1 MIGGRHCRSNAFA
14 FSAAFSP
21 FLRSSHQGDGRQAA
35 RFACLL
41 AFVCLLLLFPKN
53 LTPLRALRFSG
64 TPLLGHTYY
73 FMGANS
79 PSSQKP
85 YVCGCLGALWQKR
98 RFACASNYFILR
110 AKSLKKD
117 ESFCLISEKT
127 RGRAALPKTKRK
139 APIVIS
145 TKRSAWRNLC
155 NKYRPY
161 CFLLPTPKKHCNDSI
176 FQEISR
182 LRAAP
187 PFHSVRLLPR
197 SARNDISRAN
207 NL

>member
-1 MIGGRHCRSNAFA
+1 MAGEPLDVFHANLCISRPFCFELTKQNAAIYRQTPLPSPCSVQSEFS
-14 FSAAFSP
+14 SAARP
-21 FLRSSHQGDGRQAA
+21 FRAHHITRAA
-35 RFACLL
+35 FTFPAKAKVFAN
-41 AFVCLLLLFPKN
+41 K
-53 LTPLRALRFSG
+53 
-64 TPLLGHTYY
+64 
-73 FMGANS
+73 
-79 PSSQKP
+79 
-85 YVCGCLGALWQKR
+85 GALSQKR

-110 AKSLKKD
+110 AKSLKRD

-161 CFLLPTPKKHCNDSI
+161 CFLLPTPKKYCNDSI

-187 PFHSVRLLPR
+187 PFHSVRLPPR
-197 SARNDISRAN
+197 SARNDEHLQLKTNFVNPANPAAFRA
-207 NL
+207 